1 MFCNTVFLIL
11 RDEHRSG
18 MFVKRTMSR
27 KVGLKER
34 GSKVREG
41 KMFKEELQTLFGPE
55 SHCKMEDCKGELC
68 LRILSE

>member
-1 MFCNTVFLIL
+1 
-11 RDEHRSG
+11 
-18 MFVKRTMSR
+18 MSR